1 MDTSKSESKWD
12 PAKFDSM
19 NIPRGEHTCAEHNG
33 TIFVIGGKDSESKVL
48 NSVEVLDMLSENRKW
63 ENGPP
68 LPENFEVHG
77 CNLLKYEYDLYLIC
91 GDGTVLLLDSNGA
104 QWTHKKNASTEHKTW
119 NFLPAAKMKAGNCL
133 KGEIF
138 KDFLILFSKQK

>member
-1 MDTSKSESKWD
+1 MSGSKWD
-12 PAKFDSM
+12 PAKFDSL
-19 NIPRGEHTCAEHNG
+19 NNPRSEHTCAEHNG

-91 GDGTVLLLDSNGA
+91 GDGTVLLLDSNSDRWIPHNVTIEQRA
-104 QWTHKKNASTEHKTW
+104 W
-119 NFLPAAKMKAGNCL
+119 NFLPAAKIKAGKCL
-133 KGEIF
+133 KGETF
-138 KDFLILFSKQK
+138 NYFLILPTKICIAN